1 MYFSGQLLKKTFSSF
16 SYHALMEGI
25 SWNGDGNLP
34 YPPAASVQ
42 VLKWKAQSLAMNGSS
57 YTLSLLGRAVQLSS
71 WCHPLSI
78 EVEKDMLH
86 VHLSGCS
93 ISDAVFWKAW
103 CMMGS
108 VLVWMLSDKH

>member
-42 VLKWKAQSLAMNGSS
+42 VLK
-57 YTLSLLGRAVQLSS
+57 
-71 WCHPLSI
+71 
-78 EVEKDMLH
+78 
-86 VHLSGCS
+86 
-93 ISDAVFWKAW
+93 
-103 CMMGS
+103 
-108 VLVWMLSDKH
+108 

>member
-57 YTLSLLGRAVQLSS
+57 LLGRAVQLSS
-71 WCHPLSI
+71 WCLPW
-78 EVEKDMLH
+78 
-86 VHLSGCS
+86 
-93 ISDAVFWKAW
+93 A
-103 CMMGS
+103 
-108 VLVWMLSDKH
+108 